1 MKSSIGTVSISGNL
15 VEKLES
21 ITAAGFDG
29 IEIFEQD
36 FIAHDGHPREVGDM
50 IRSMGLEITLFQ
62 PLGLNR
68 RASCGNCPPALLTR
82 MSTSCRPA
90 SASTLSRLRI
100 STRSTVTGL
109 PVAAVISAAAASSTS
124 VRRAAITTVAPAAE
138 SPSAIARPRPVP
150 PPVTSAT
157 EPASKSEANIV
168 RRPFAGAESG
178 AAEAAVGVSLIQPSW
193 TPQGVIWRLR

>member
-1 MKSSIGTVSISGNL
+1 MTPARAAALWAMPGRPRPTIATICTITPPSPSSIWFPNTCVIDHVPLRFKS
-15 VEKLES
+15 
-21 ITAAGFDG
+21 
-29 IEIFEQD
+29 
-36 FIAHDGHPREVGDM
+36 
-50 IRSMGLEITLFQ
+50 ITLFQ